1 MPGAQPTA
9 CKETDMPTQPA
20 SLPEPQVRDDVFSAF
35 LEKRTLSEKNLLSK
49 LSQWESREGEEVYA
63 NFLHLLTELEFDP
76 NTAKSEWEK
85 IIEHKT
91 ALSKKLGRNLDF
103 RVAMLDYFINFNRKI
118 RNPKIMEFNLFYK
131 TSRMALMDDLTEAY
145 NKRYFH
151 IMLTREY
158 NQAKRYRRLFSL
170 MLIDIDNFK
179 EINDGAGHQR
189 GDEVLK
195 ACAAALRIHARKEDT
210 VCRIGGD
217 EFAVIM
223 PETRPAEALLLPRRV
238 LADRELHPRGAAA
251 ISFSGGIAGYPDNAG
266 TADELVACADKLLY
280 EAKAAGKRTVLIRP
294 NAA

>member
-1 MPGAQPTA
+1 
-9 CKETDMPTQPA
+9 MPTQPVA
-20 SLPEPQVRDDVFSAF
+20 PQEPQARHEVFSAF
-35 LEKRTLSEKNLLSK
+35 LEKRALSEKNLLSK

-76 NTAKSEWEK
+76 NTAKNEWEK

-91 ALSKKLGRNLDF
+91 ALSKTLGRNLDF

-118 RNPKIMEFNLFYK
+118 KNPKIMEFNLFFK
-131 TSRMALMDDLTEAY
+131 TARMALMDDLTEAY

-158 NQAKRYRRLFSL
+158 NQANRYERLFSL
-170 MLIDIDNFK
+170 LMVDIDNFK
-179 EINDGAGHQR
+179 EINDTAGHQH

-195 ACAAALRIHARKEDT
+195 TCARALKKHARKEDT

-223 PETRPAEALLLPRRV
+223 PDTRPEEALLLPRRV
-238 LADRELHPRGAAA
+238 IRDRCMHVDDLAA
-251 ISFSGGIAGYPDNAG
+251 ITFSGGIAGYPDDAG
-266 TADELVACADKLLY
+266 TVDGIIACADKLLY
-280 EAKAAGKRTVLIRP
+280 EAKDSGKNNVLIRP
-294 NAA
+294 VAA